1 MNARFYGRKPR
12 HTYAYAR
19 ITADCPEDPGEIE
32 CTDSATPGVLSFDD
46 AQARN
51 PRVTQPA
58 PASLLTIFGATGD
71 LAQRMLLPSLYSLQA
86 ENLLPPQMRILGTA
100 RSELDREGFANLVS
114 AAIGERIP
122 STERNDAAL
131 RGLLARLDY
140 GAASVDDD
148 ASMQRLAVKV
158 GELRNDGDVLY
169 HLSTAPRFYV
179 PACHALGA
187 HGAADARTRVML
199 EKPIGKDLASAN
211 AINDGVA
218 QVFDEERVYR
228 VDHYLGKEGVQNLIA
243 LRFGNALFEPL
254 WNSVHIEQVQITVGE
269 TVGVEGRGDYYDDSG
284 AMRDM
289 LQNHLLQLLCLV
301 AMEPPARF
309 EPTAVRNEK
318 IKVLRSLRA
327 IGREQVAHELV
338 AGQYTAGAIDGV
350 AVPGYAQELG
360 RDSRTET
367 FVALRAHVDN
377 WRWSG
382 VPFYLRTGK
391 RLPSRSTEIYIQFRK
406 VPYSIF
412 GGRAAADMLPNGLLI
427 RLQPEERIELD
438 LMSKTPGLDRSGLR
452 LSQVALDLD
461 FHEEFASARKRI
473 AYERLYLD
481 AIEGN
486 GTLFVRRD
494 ETEAAWQWV
503 DAILDGWRSANHA
516 PKPYPA
522 GTWGPS
528 AAVSLIERHGHGWR
542 E

>member
-1 MNARFYGRKPR
+1 MTHA
-12 HTYAYAR
+12 
-19 ITADCPEDPGEIE
+19 
-32 CTDSATPGVLSFDD
+32 
-46 AQARN
+46 
-51 PRVTQPA
+51 A

-71 LAQRMLLPSLYSLQA
+71 LARRMLLPSLYSLQA
-86 ENLLPPQMRILGTA
+86 EQLLPANLRILGTA

-114 AAIGERIP
+114 ASIEERIP
-122 STERNDAAL
+122 ATERNDAAL
-131 RGLLARLDY
+131 RGLLDRLDY
-140 GAASVDDD
+140 AAASVDDD
-148 ASMQRLAVKV
+148 ASMAALAAKV
-158 GELRNDGDVLY
+158 QALRDGDVLY
-169 HLSTAPRFYV
+169 HMSTAPKFYG
-179 PACHALGA
+179 PACAALAA
-187 HGAADARTRVML
+187 HGVAGAGTRVML
-199 EKPIGKDLASAN
+199 EKPIGKDLASAI
-211 AINDGVA
+211 AINDSVA
-218 QVFDEERVYR
+218 MSFDEERVYR
-228 VDHYLGKEGVQNLIA
+228 VDHYLGKEGVHNLIA
-243 LRFGNALFEPL
+243 LRFCNALFEPL
-254 WNSVHIEQVQITVGE
+254 WNARHIEQVQITVGE

-284 AMRDM
+284 ALRDM

-301 AMEPPARF
+301 AMEPPAKF
-309 EPTAVRNEK
+309 DPTAVRNEK
-318 IKVLRSLRA
+318 IKVLRSLRP
-327 IGREQVAHELV
+327 IGREQVAHESV

-350 AVPGYAQELG
+350 AVPGYAEELG
-360 RDSRTET
+360 RSSRTET

-412 GGRAAADMLPNGLLI
+412 GGRAAGDMRPNGLLI

-438 LMSKTPGLDRSGLR
+438 LMSKAPGLDRSGLR
-452 LSQVALDLD
+452 LAQVALDLD

-503 DAILDGWRSANHA
+503 DAIAEGWRAA
-516 PKPYPA
+516 GITPKPYPA
-522 GTWGPS
+522 GTWGPG
-528 AAVSLIERHGHGWR
+528 AAVSLTERHGHGWR

>member
-1 MNARFYGRKPR
+1 MTR
-12 HTYAYAR
+12 
-19 ITADCPEDPGEIE
+19 
-32 CTDSATPGVLSFDD
+32 
-46 AQARN
+46 
-51 PRVTQPA
+51 PA

-71 LAQRMLLPSLYSLQA
+71 LAQRMLLPSLYGLQS
-86 ENLLPPQMRILGTA
+86 EGLLPAGLRILGTA
-100 RSELDREGFANLVS
+100 RSGLDREAFANLL
-114 AAIGERIP
+114 AATIAERVP
-122 STERNDAAL
+122 AAERNDAAL
-131 RGLLARLDY
+131 HGLVERLDY
-140 GAASVDDD
+140 VAASVDDD
-148 ASMQRLAVKV
+148 ASMQALADKV
-158 GELRNDGDVLY
+158 GELRNGDVLY

-179 PACHALGA
+179 PACHALGT
-187 HGAADARTRVML
+187 HGAADANTRVML
-199 EKPIGKDLASAN
+199 EKPIGKDLASAT

-218 QVFDEERVYR
+218 EVFDEDRVYR

-254 WNSVHIEQVQITVGE
+254 WNARHIEQVQITVGE

-327 IGREQVAHELV
+327 IGRDAVATESV

-360 RDSRTET
+360 RASDTET

-438 LMSKTPGLDRSGLR
+438 LMSKTPGLDRAGLR

-494 ETEAAWQWV
+494 ETETAWQWV
-503 DAILDGWRSANHA
+503 DAILDGWRSAGLA
-516 PKPYPA
+516 PRPYPA

-528 AAVSLIERHGHGWR
+528 AAVSLIERHRHGWR

>member
-1 MNARFYGRKPR
+1 
-12 HTYAYAR
+12 
-19 ITADCPEDPGEIE
+19 
-32 CTDSATPGVLSFDD
+32 
-46 AQARN
+46 
-51 PRVTQPA
+51 VTHAA

-71 LAQRMLLPSLYSLQA
+71 LARRMLLPSLYSLQA
-86 ENLLPPQMRILGTA
+86 EQLLPANLRILGTA
-100 RSELDREGFANLVS
+100 RSALDREGFANLVS
-114 AAIGERIP
+114 ASIAERIP
-122 STERNDAAL
+122 AAERNDAAL
-131 RGLLARLDY
+131 RGLLDRLDY
-140 GAASVDDD
+140 AAASVDDD
-148 ASMQRLAVKV
+148 DSMRALADKVK
-158 GELRNDGDVLY
+158 ELRDGDVLY
-169 HLSTAPRFYV
+169 HMSTAPKFYGQ
-179 PACHALGA
+179 ACHAL
-187 HGAADARTRVML
+187 AANGVAGTGTRVML
-199 EKPIGKDLASAN
+199 EKPIGKDLASAIT
-211 AINDGVA
+211 INDSVA
-218 QVFDEERVYR
+218 MSFDEERVYR

-254 WNSVHIEQVQITVGE
+254 WNARHIEQVQITVGE

-284 AMRDM
+284 ALRDM

-301 AMEPPARF
+301 AMEPPAKF

-318 IKVLRSLRA
+318 IKVLRSLRP
-327 IGREQVAHELV
+327 IGRDQVAHESV
-338 AGQYTAGAIDGV
+338 AGQYTAGASDGV
-350 AVPGYAQELG
+350 AVPGYADELG
-360 RDSRTET
+360 RSSRTET

-412 GGRAAADMLPNGLLI
+412 GGRAASDMQPNGLLI

-438 LMSKTPGLDRSGLR
+438 LMSKAPGLDRSGLR
-452 LSQVALDLD
+452 LAQVGLDLD

-503 DAILDGWRSANHA
+503 DAIAEGWRAA
-516 PKPYPA
+516 GITPKPYPA
-522 GTWGPS
+522 GTWGPG
-528 AAVSLIERHGHGWR
+528 AAVSLTERHGHGWR

>member
-1 MNARFYGRKPR
+1 MTR
-12 HTYAYAR
+12 
-19 ITADCPEDPGEIE
+19 
-32 CTDSATPGVLSFDD
+32 
-46 AQARN
+46 
-51 PRVTQPA
+51 PA

-86 ENLLPPQMRILGTA
+86 ENLLPANLRILGTA
-100 RSELDREGFANLVS
+100 RSALDREGFANLVE
-114 AAIGERIP
+114 AAIHQRIAAG
-122 STERNDAAL
+122 ERNDAAI
-131 RGLLARLDY
+131 RGLLDRLDY
-140 GAASVDDD
+140 QAASADDD
-148 ASMQRLAVKV
+148 SSMATLAAKV
-158 GELRNDGDVLY
+158 TTLRDGDVLY
-169 HLSTAPRFYV
+169 HMSTAPKFYG
-179 PACHALGA
+179 PACQALATHGVAGA
-187 HGAADARTRVML
+187 GTRVML
-199 EKPIGKDLASAN
+199 EKPIGKDLVSAV
-211 AINDGVA
+211 AINDAVA
-218 QVFDEERVYR
+218 QAFDEERIYR
-228 VDHYLGKEGVQNLIA
+228 TDHYLGKEGVQNLIA

-254 WNSVHIEQVQITVGE
+254 WNARHIEQVQITVGE

-327 IGREQVAHELV
+327 IGRDQVAHESV
-338 AGQYTAGAIDGV
+338 AGQYTPGAIDGV
-350 AVPGYAQELG
+350 AVPGYVQELG
-360 RDSRTET
+360 RDSGTET

-391 RLPSRSTEIYIQFRK
+391 RLPSRSTEIYLQFRK

-412 GGRAAADMLPNGLLI
+412 GGRAAADMQPNGLLI

-438 LMSKTPGLDRSGLR
+438 LMAKTPGLDRSGLR

-494 ETEAAWQWV
+494 ETETAWQWV
-503 DAILDGWRSANHA
+503 DAILDGWRHAGLA

-528 AAVSLIERHGHGWR
+528 AAVSLIERHGHAWR

>member
-1 MNARFYGRKPR
+1 MTHA
-12 HTYAYAR
+12 
-19 ITADCPEDPGEIE
+19 
-32 CTDSATPGVLSFDD
+32 
-46 AQARN
+46 
-51 PRVTQPA
+51 A

-71 LAQRMLLPSLYSLQA
+71 LARRMLLPSLYSLQA
-86 ENLLPPQMRILGTA
+86 EQLLPANLRILGTA
-100 RSELDREGFANLVS
+100 RSELDREAFANLVS
-114 AAIGERIP
+114 ASIAERIP
-122 STERNDAAL
+122 AAERNDAAL
-131 RGLLARLDY
+131 RGLLDRLDY
-140 GAASVDDD
+140 AAASVDDD
-148 ASMQRLAVKV
+148 ASMAALAAKV
-158 GELRNDGDVLY
+158 QALRDGDVLY
-169 HLSTAPRFYV
+169 HMSTAPKFYG
-179 PACHALGA
+179 PACAALAA
-187 HGAADARTRVML
+187 HGVAGAGTRVML
-199 EKPIGKDLASAN
+199 EKPIGKDLASAI
-211 AINDGVA
+211 AINDSVA
-218 QVFDEERVYR
+218 MSFDEERVYR

-254 WNSVHIEQVQITVGE
+254 WNARHIEQVQITVGE

-284 AMRDM
+284 ALRDM

-301 AMEPPARF
+301 AMEPPARL

-318 IKVLRSLRA
+318 IKVLRSLRP
-327 IGREQVAHELV
+327 IGREQVAHESV

-350 AVPGYAQELG
+350 AVPGYADELG
-360 RDSRTET
+360 RSSRTET

-412 GGRAAADMLPNGLLI
+412 GGRAAADMRPNGLLI

-438 LMSKTPGLDRSGLR
+438 LMSKAPGLDRSGLR
-452 LSQVALDLD
+452 LAQVALDLD

-503 DAILDGWRSANHA
+503 DAIAEGWRAA
-516 PKPYPA
+516 GITPKPYPA
-522 GTWGPS
+522 GTWGPG
-528 AAVSLIERHGHGWR
+528 AAVSLTERHGHGWR

>member
-1 MNARFYGRKPR
+1 M
-12 HTYAYAR
+12 TQ
-19 ITADCPEDPGEIE
+19 
-32 CTDSATPGVLSFDD
+32 AT
-46 AQARN
+46 
-51 PRVTQPA
+51 
-58 PASLLTIFGATGD
+58 PASLLTVFGATGD
-71 LAQRMLLPSLYSLQA
+71 LARRMLLPSLYGLQA
-86 ENLLPPQMRILGTA
+86 ENLLPDGMQILGTA
-100 RSELDREGFANLVS
+100 RSELDRESFAQLVADS
-114 AAIGERIP
+114 IAAFIP
-122 STERNDAAL
+122 ATQRNDRAL
-131 RGLLARLDY
+131 HGLLERLDY
-140 GAASVDDD
+140 QPASADDD
-148 ASMQRLAVKV
+148 ASMAALAATVDRL
-158 GELRNDGDVLY
+158 RHGDVLY
-169 HLSTAPRFYV
+169 HMSTAPKFYG
-179 PACHALGA
+179 PACHALAA
-187 HGAADARTRVML
+187 HGVAGPGTRVML
-199 EKPIGKDLASAN
+199 EKPIGKDLASAI
-211 AINDGVA
+211 AINDSVA
-218 QVFDEERVYR
+218 QSFDEERVYR

-254 WNSVHIEQVQITVGE
+254 WNARHIEQVQITVGE

-284 AMRDM
+284 ALRDM

-309 EPTAVRNEK
+309 DPTAVRNEK

-327 IGREQVAHELV
+327 IDRSNVATESV
-338 AGQYTAGAIDGV
+338 IGQYTAGASDGV
-350 AVPGYAQELG
+350 AVPGYADELG
-360 RDSRTET
+360 RASRTET

-412 GGRAAADMLPNGLLI
+412 GGPAATDMQPNGLLI
-427 RLQPEERIELD
+427 KLQPEERIELD
-438 LMSKTPGLDRSGLR
+438 LMSKTPGLDRNGLR

-461 FHEEFASARKRI
+461 FHQEFANARKRI

-481 AIEGN
+481 ALEGN

-503 DAILDGWRSANHA
+503 DAIAGGWREAGMV

-528 AAVSLIERHGHGWR
+528 ATVSLVDRLGHAWR